1 MNSPPAWSNY
11 VKMVWKHHGFF
22 GSHLYFNQVWQLQST
37 SVISQHEK
45 KALQRDED
53 NCAVK
58 MCDGGIED
66 I

>member
-1 MNSPPAWSNY
+1 M
-11 VKMVWKHHGFF
+11 
-22 GSHLYFNQVWQLQST
+22 
-37 SVISQHEK
+37 EK

-66 I
+66 IWMGLSYIRITSHIDYS